1 MTALGNYNMTIS
13 ETALRI
19 ATELEIESAQ
29 FNICNENLNQNK
41 LTNLLEQ
48 TDNPAEI
55 GKIKD
60 IIADSVV
67 QKVKLIKNLNH
78 NKELL
83 KTL

>member
-1 MTALGNYNMTIS
+1 MTIS

-19 ATELEIESAQ
+19 AAELEIESAQ
-29 FNICNENLNQNK
+29 FNICNENLSQNK

-48 TDNPAEI
+48 TDSPAEI
-55 GKIKD
+55 GNIKD

-67 QKVKLIKNLNH
+67 HKVKLIKNLNH
-78 NKELL
+78 NKEVL